1 MLTELETP
9 VFRSKIVGKKVVCR
23 HTYLP
28 LTRESLAG
36 NLPLTFEPPSEA
48 PALAAHRCYPR
59 SVPPGPTAKV
69 MHRSGARTNALRKIR
84 DTGSILSALEATF
97 VSPRAN

>member
-1 MLTELETP
+1 VLTELETP

-36 NLPLTFEPPSEA
+36 NLPPSEA